1 MLPPVSAAARSA
13 PPRGRRDVLRS
24 YVALTKPRI
33 IELLL
38 VTTVPAM
45 MLAERGVPS
54 PWLVFAT
61 LLGGT
66 MAAGSANVL
75 NCVADAD
82 IDAIMKRTRSRPLAR
97 HQVSSRGALVFGIVL
112 GVLSFGWLLA
122 TTNLLAAAMA
132 VGAILFYVFVYTLL
146 LKRRTAQN
154 IVWGGAAGCMP
165 VVIGW
170 AAVTGDIGWPAL
182 VMFGV
187 IFFWTPPHFWAL
199 AMRFRDDYARAGV
212 PMLPVVTTAERV
224 ARQIVIYSWVMV
236 GWTLLLVPATGWL
249 YLGFALLAGGWFLT
263 AAHRLW
269 ADLRRGEQGNP
280 IRLFHLSNSY
290 LTLVFVALAVDSALG
305 LPVSGLPF

>member
-1 MLPPVSAAARSA
+1 MRPVSTADPVRPVTS
-13 PPRGRRDVLRS
+13 RRDVVRA

-38 VTTVPAM
+38 VTTVPARM
-45 MLAERGVPS
+45 RAARGIPS
-54 PWLVFAT
+54 PWLVVAT
-61 LLGGT
+61 LFGGS

-82 IDAIMKRTRSRPLAR
+82 IDAIMKRTRSRPLAT
-97 HQVSSRGALVFGIVL
+97 HQVSVRAALIFGVVL
-112 GVLSFGWLLA
+112 GVFSFGWLWA
-122 TTNLLAAAMA
+122 TTNLLAALMA
-132 VGAILFYVFVYTLL
+132 VGAILFYVLVYTLV

-170 AAVTGDIGWPAL
+170 AAVTGSIAWPAL

-212 PMLPVVTTAERV
+212 PMLPVVATAERV

-236 GWTLLLVPATGWL
+236 LWTLLLVPVTGWI
-249 YLGFALLAGGWFLT
+249 YVGFALLAGAWFLLY
-263 AAHRLW
+263 AHQLYSTI
-269 ADLRRGEQGNP
+269 RRGEKGNP
-280 IRLFHLSNSY
+280 IKLFHLSNSY

-305 LPVSGLPF
+305 MPVIGLP

>member
-1 MLPPVSAAARSA
+1 MPAVDTAERSST
-13 PPRGRRDVLRS
+13 RGRWETPRA

-45 MLAERGVPS
+45 MLAARGIPS

-61 LLGGT
+61 LFGGS

-82 IDAIMKRTRSRPLAR
+82 IDAVMRRTRARPLAR
-97 HQVSSRGALVFGIVL
+97 HEVPVRNALIFGVVL
-112 GVLSFGWLLA
+112 GVLSFAWLWW

-132 VGAILFYVFVYTLL
+132 VGAILFYVLVYTLV

-170 AAVTGDIGWPAL
+170 AAVRGEVSWPAL

-199 AMRFRDDYARAGV
+199 AMRFKDDYAKAGV
-212 PMLPVVTTAERV
+212 PMLPVVATAERV

-236 GWTLLLVPATGWL
+236 GWTLLLVPVTGWI
-249 YLGFALLAGGWFLT
+249 YVSFALVAGAWFLIY
-263 AAHRLW
+263 AHRLLG
-269 ADLRRGEQGNP
+269 AVRRGE
-280 IRLFHLSNSY
+280 RADSMKLFHLSNSY

-305 LPVSGLPF
+305 LPVVTG

>member
-1 MLPPVSAAARSA
+1 MPPVMAAEVVRSS
-13 PPRGRRDVLRS
+13 PRERVRA
-24 YVALTKPRI
+24 YVAMTKPRI

-45 MLAERGVPS
+45 MLAARGIPS
-54 PWLVFAT
+54 PWLVFTT
-61 LLGGT
+61 LFGGT
-66 MAAGSANVL
+66 MAAASANVL

-82 IDAIMKRTRSRPLAR
+82 IDAIMKRTKARPLAR
-97 HQVSSRGALVFGIVL
+97 HQVPTRHALIFGVLL
-112 GVLSFGWLLA
+112 GVLSFGWLYA

-132 VGAILFYVFVYTLL
+132 VGAILFYVLVYTLI

-170 AAVTGDIGWPAL
+170 AAVTGTVAWPAL

-199 AMRFRDDYARAGV
+199 AMRFKDDYAAAGV
-212 PMLPVVTTAERV
+212 PMLPVVATAERV

-236 GWTLLLVPATGWL
+236 VWTLLLIPVTGWI
-249 YLGFALLAGGWFLT
+249 YLAFAVLAGAWFLVY
-263 AAHRLW
+263 AHRLY
-269 ADLRRGEQGNP
+269 ATIRAGERGNP
-280 IRLFHLSNSY
+280 MRLFHFSNTY

-305 LPVSGLPF
+305 LPVIGLPV